1 MSYAIGID
9 LGGTFIKYG
18 LVDRAGKILFESIR
32 PTYPP
37 GARSGVFENIIDIIN
52 ELNAFA
58 AGRGFKPEGIGI
70 GAPGIVDEGIVTA
83 CEANMPDL
91 EGVALGGRIQ
101 RLVAM
106 PVSVDN
112 DANLMALAEWKLGAA
127 RGATDAIFLTIGT
140 GIGGAMV
147 VNDRLYAGYR
157 NRGAEL
163 GHLVVAIDGIPCS
176 CGGRGCL
183 EAHASIRAL
192 IEDYR
197 RENAEP
203 PDTHLTGSI
212 IVSRYLGNEPAAVAA
227 MDRHFDYLAAAI
239 AGLINIFGPQKVVIG
254 GGISEAGDAYIGPIR
269 RRAMDRAMKETS
281 CYTVIEGAQLGN
293 KAGFLGAA
301 ILAFNS

>member
-18 LVDRAGKILFESIR
+18 LVDRAGRILCESIR

-37 GARSGVFENIIDIIN
+37 GGRSGVFDNIIDIIN

-91 EGVALGGRIQ
+91 EGVALGSRIQ
-101 RLVAM
+101 ELVAM
-106 PVSVDN
+106 PASVDN

-197 RENAEP
+197 KETAEP

-212 IVSRYLGNEPAAVAA
+212 IVSRYLGNEPAAMAT

-239 AGLINIFGPQKVVIG
+239 AGLINIFGPQKLVIG
-254 GGISEAGDAYIGPIR
+254 GGISEAGEAYIGPIR

-281 CYTVIEGAQLGN
+281 CYTVIEGARLGN